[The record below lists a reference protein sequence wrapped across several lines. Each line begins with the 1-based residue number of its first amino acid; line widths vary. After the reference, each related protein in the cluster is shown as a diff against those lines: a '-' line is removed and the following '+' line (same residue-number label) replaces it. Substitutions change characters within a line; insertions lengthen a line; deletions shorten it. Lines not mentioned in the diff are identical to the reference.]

1 VNTLR
6 TRNSLAVVAATVA
19 LVGLA
24 AGCSSTKQEAPTTTP
39 TTTTPTATTVMP
51 QPTVE
56 PSENDLNPS
65 GPNKFTPTHV
75 VTPAPPTGGE
85 GEHIQ

>member
-1 VNTLR
+1 MNTLR
-6 TRNSLAVVAATVA
+6 TRSSLAVVAATVA

-24 AGCSSTKQEAPTTTP
+24 AGCSGTKQEAPTTTTTP
-39 TTTTPTATTVMP
+39 TTTTPTTVMP

-56 PSENDLNPS
+56 PSEKDLSPT

-75 VTPAPPTGGE
+75 VTPAPPTGGQ
-85 GEHIQ
+85 GEHFQ